1 MSIIAHDGGCS
12 GGRARPHLKS
22 RPAMALKEAA
32 IRRAKPA
39 NKPCKVA
46 DSLGLYPDLPRMDV
60 KTTSAADNADDTD
73 QLSALARGV

>member
-1 MSIIAHDGGCS
+1 
-12 GGRARPHLKS
+12 
-22 RPAMALKEAA
+22 MALKEAA